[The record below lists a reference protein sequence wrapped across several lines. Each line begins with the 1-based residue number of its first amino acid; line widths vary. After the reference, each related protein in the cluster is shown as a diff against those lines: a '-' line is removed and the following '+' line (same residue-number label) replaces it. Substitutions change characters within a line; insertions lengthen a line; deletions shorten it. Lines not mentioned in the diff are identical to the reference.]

1 MVANSVVG
9 QRDIGEIGASTA
21 RENGPPTNLAC
32 VNVVATVR
40 IIDAN
45 DPGSVLADIESGMTV
60 IGASC
65 AKLGTVIQVVTGTG
79 GEPIALSVAYGLLS
93 RKRKLVP
100 GEFVDLVDGDRVA
113 LSIDLPQFKTL
124 RDIDG

>member
-1 MVANSVVG
+1 MVANSVAG
-9 QRDIGEIGASTA
+9 QRDIGPIGASPT
-21 RENGPPTNLAC
+21 RENGLSTNSAGP
-32 VNVVATVR
+32 NVVASFR

-60 IGASC
+60 ISASC
-65 AKLGTVIQVVTGTG
+65 AKLGTVIQVFTGSE

-124 RDIDG
+124 RDINV